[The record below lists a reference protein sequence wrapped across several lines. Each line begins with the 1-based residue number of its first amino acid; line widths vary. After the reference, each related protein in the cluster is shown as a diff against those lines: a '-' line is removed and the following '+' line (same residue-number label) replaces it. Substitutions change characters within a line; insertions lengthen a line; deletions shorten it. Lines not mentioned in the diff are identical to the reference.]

1 MGETKL
7 DQFLKVLL
15 IRAVVDYP
23 RPAPVRA
30 PDPDDQML
38 WDLLHAVPESMLVT
52 GEAALSRAPDFAGR
66 IFTPRQFVDRFQMD
80 S

>member
-1 MGETKL
+1 MGGTKL
-7 DQFLKVLL
+7 DQFLQALF

-23 RPAPVRA
+23 RSAPVRA

-52 GEAALSRAPDFAGR
+52 GEAALARTTDFPNR
-66 IFTPRQFVDRFQMD
+66 VFTPRQFVDRFQMD